1 MNTVKKLD
9 FSGQQIYVGMDVHK
23 NSWSISIFTEHLE
36 HKTFSQ
42 PPKVAALV
50 NYLRHN
56 FPGAVYNAVYE
67 AGFSGFWTHDK
78 LKEHGVNC
86 MIVNPADVPTKNK
99 EKATKTDRVDCRKLA
114 RGLRAGEL
122 EGIYV
127 PPRPKVEDRQLLR
140 TRQCMV
146 RKQTRCKNQ
155 IKALLYFYGIHIPE
169 NFAQSHWSK
178 KFLSWL
184 EEINMQKQSGDLSLK
199 VHLAEL
205 KHIRQIIA
213 ELNRGIRNLAKTD
226 NYKNNVHLLKTIP
239 GISMLSAMTLLTE
252 LYDISRFK
260 NLDKLA
266 RYVGLVPN
274 TNASGEKE
282 YKTNMTGRRNP
293 QLRCLLIESAWVAA
307 RKDPA
312 LSMAFNEFCKRTTKT
327 KAIVKIAKKLLN
339 RIRYVLKNQ
348 QEYVP
353 GVVQ

>member
-1 MNTVKKLD
+1 MKAVNKLD
-9 FSGQQIYVGMDVHK
+9 FSGQEIYVGMDVHK

-42 PPKVAALV
+42 PPQVCVLV
-50 NYLRHN
+50 NYLKRN
-56 FPGAVYNAVYE
+56 FPGAVYNSVYE

-78 LKEHGVNC
+78 LKEQGVNC

-114 RGLRAGEL
+114 RSLRSGEL

-140 TRQCMV
+140 TRQSMV
-146 RKQTRCKNQ
+146 KKQTRCKNQ
-155 IKALLYFYGIHIPE
+155 IKSLLYFYGIGIPE
-169 NFAQSHWSK
+169 ELSQGHWSK
-178 KFLSWL
+178 KFINWL
-184 EEINMQKQSGDLSLK
+184 EEISMQKPSGDLALK
-199 VHLAEL
+199 THLAEL
-205 KHIRQIIA
+205 KHIRQLIA
-213 ELNRGIRNLAKTD
+213 ALNLGIRSLAKTD
-226 NYKNNVHLLKTIP
+226 NYKNSVHLLKTIP
-239 GISMLSAMTLLTE
+239 GISTLSAMVLLTE
-252 LYDISRFK
+252 LYDINRFK

-266 RYVGLVPN
+266 SYVGLIPN
-274 TNASGEKE
+274 TNSSGEKD

-293 QLRCLLIESAWVAA
+293 QLRCLLVESAWVAV

-312 LSMAFNEFCKRTTKT
+312 LLMAFNEICKRTTKT
-327 KAIVKIAKKLLN
+327 KAIVKIARKLLN